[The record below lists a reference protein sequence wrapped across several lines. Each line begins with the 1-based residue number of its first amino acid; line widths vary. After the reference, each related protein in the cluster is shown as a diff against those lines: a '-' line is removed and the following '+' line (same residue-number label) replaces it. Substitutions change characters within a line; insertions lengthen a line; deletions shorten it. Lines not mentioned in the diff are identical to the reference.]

1 MLYANLCNYSN
12 VGFVGVFFHPDF
24 SLKLVVDCLLKLSL
38 FNRLELASK

>member
-1 MLYANLCNYSN
+1 MLA
-12 VGFVGVFFHPDF
+12 FVITVMLTFCFLHPDF